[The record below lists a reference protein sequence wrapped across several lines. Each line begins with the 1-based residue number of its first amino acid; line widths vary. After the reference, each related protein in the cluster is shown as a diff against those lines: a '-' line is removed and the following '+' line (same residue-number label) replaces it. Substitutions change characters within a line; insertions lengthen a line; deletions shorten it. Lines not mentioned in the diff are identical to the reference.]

1 MLIPHQSIPPFYTPN
16 ECKTDHL
23 ACLDS
28 LGDRCV
34 AVAIERGPRARLY
47 FLHSEL
53 MNEIASISLPTVPSG
68 MVFHRNRLFLMV
80 KGSLLVSEVSLST
93 LSLKDVIRHTVKPL
107 AHVSKR
113 LHVDSEV
120 RLVSQTVIELPLGI
134 RESDEWAKYITKS
147 EEFSKEE
154 EAVLKESNENFEA
167 KALEFISS
175 RVEANNSVISLSN
188 LFLKRLIQRCILPG
202 HKILSSVLQK
212 LIRSG
217 VDISVN
223 PNILPAILD
232 SRDLVTL
239 LFYLQFASFISE
251 PDLIKIWKY
260 CLCANKFMVLQFAQD
275 CKLTEKKHYKIRRR

>member
-1 MLIPHQSIPPFYTPN
+1 MSRLAGRSVCGGGNRKRTESAAVLPPLRADERNRIDKPA
-16 ECKTDHL
+16 H
-23 ACLDS
+23 S
-28 LGDRCV
+28 
-34 AVAIERGPRARLY
+34 AVRNGFPPK
-47 FLHSEL
+47 
-53 MNEIASISLPTVPSG
+53 PTV
-68 MVFHRNRLFLMV
+68 
-80 KGSLLVSEVSLST
+80 
-93 LSLKDVIRHTVKPL
+93 
-107 AHVSKR
+107 
-113 LHVDSEV
+113 
-120 RLVSQTVIELPLGI
+120 
-134 RESDEWAKYITKS
+134 SDGERYITKS